1 MVKSKIGKVLVV
13 GDVHFVNT
21 SYLKDRLSYCVDSLN
36 WVESKADELSVDK
49 IIYVG
54 DFFDRA
60 DINSDEITALN
71 KVKWTKCEHIVI
83 VGNHELSKETNSVT
97 LLKFLGFKVV
107 DKVEEIDNILY
118 IPYLYDTDDFDYSI
132 LKDKELVISHNDIA
146 GIQVGKFKTV
156 KGFDLEKLTSA
167 KLFINGHIH
176 NGSWLKENVLN
187 IGNFVGLNFSEDAFK
202 YQHNV
207 ALVENGKVELI
218 ENPYT
223 LNFYHLTKLS
233 ELSKIKD
240 NAVVS
245 FRCNRDD
252 VDTVTKKLDSNKK
265 VKYFKVLLFS
275 EQKATKEVE
284 EEKLN
289 KVNHIEL
296 FQSFMLEKL
305 GTDKMIKE
313 EVESVCK

>member
-1 MVKSKIGKVLVV
+1 MVNNDILVV

-21 SYLKDRLSYCVDSLN
+21 SYIKDRLDYCVDSLN
-36 WVESKADELSVDK
+36 WVEQEATKLGVKK

-54 DFFDRA
+54 DFFDR
-60 DINSDEITALN
+60 SDVNAEEISALA
-71 KVKWTKCEHIVI
+71 KVQWSNCEHIVI
-83 VGNHELSKETNSVT
+83 VGNHELSKESNSV
-97 LLKFLGFKVV
+97 LLLQFLGFKVIS
-107 DKVEEIDNILY
+107 EIENIDGILY
-118 IPYLYDTDDFDYSI
+118 VPYLYNPNKFDYSLLDNADI
-132 LKDKELVISHNDIA
+132 AISHNDIA

-156 KGFDLEKLTSA
+156 NGLDLEKLKRA

-176 NGSWLKENVLN
+176 NGSYLADNVLN

-207 ALVENGKVELI
+207 ALVDNGKVELI

-245 FRCNRDD
+245 FRCSRDD
-252 VDTVTKKLDSNKK
+252 VDTVTKKLESNKK
-265 VKYFKVLLFS
+265 IKYFKVLLYS
-275 EQKATKEVE
+275 DVKTTKEAV

>member
-1 MVKSKIGKVLVV
+1 MVNCLVV

-21 SYLKDRLSYCVDSLN
+21 SYIKDRLSYCVDSLN
-36 WVESKADELSVDK
+36 WVEKLAEERKVDK

-60 DINSDEITALN
+60 DINSDEITALAS
-71 KVKWTKCEHIVI
+71 VKWAKCEHIII

-97 LLKFLGFKVV
+97 LLKFLGFKVI
-107 DKVEEIDNILY
+107 DKIEEIDDILY

-132 LKDKELVISHNDIA
+132 LKKPKLVISHNDIA

-156 KGFDLEKLTSA
+156 NGFDLEKLKKS

-176 NGSWLKENVLN
+176 NGTYLANNVLN

-202 YQHNV
+202 YSHNV
-207 ALVENGKVELI
+207 AIVKGDKVELI

-223 LNFYHLTKLS
+223 LNFYHLSKLS

-252 VDTVTKKLDSNKK
+252 VDTVTKKLESNKK
-265 VKYFKVLLFS
+265 IKYFKVLLFS
-275 EQKATKEVE
+275 ELKSTKEVV

-305 GTDKMIKE
+305 GTEKMIKE

>member
-36 WVESKADELSVDK
+36 WVESKAEELSVDK

-71 KVKWTKCEHIVI
+71 KVKWAKCEHIVI

-97 LLKFLGFKVV
+97 LLKFLGFNVV
-107 DKVEEIDNILY
+107 DKIEEIDNILY

-202 YQHNV
+202 CQHNV

-252 VDTVTKKLDSNKK
+252 VDTVTKKLENNKK
-265 VKYFKVLLFS
+265 IKYFKVLLFS
-275 EQKATKEVE
+275 ESKATKEVE

-289 KVNHIEL
+289 KVNHIKL

-305 GTDKMIKE
+305 GTEKMIKE

>member
-1 MVKSKIGKVLVV
+1 MVNCLVV

-21 SYLKDRLSYCVDSLN
+21 SYIKDRLSYCVDSLN
-36 WVESKADELSVDK
+36 WVEKLAEERKVDK

-60 DINSDEITALN
+60 DINSDEITALD
-71 KVKWTKCEHIVI
+71 KVNWAKCEHIII

-97 LLKFLGFKVV
+97 LLKFLGFNVI
-107 DKVEEIDNILY
+107 DKVENIDDILY

-132 LKDKELVISHNDIA
+132 LKGADLVISHNDIA

-156 KGFDLEKLTSA
+156 KGFDLEKLKES

-176 NGSWLKENVLN
+176 NGSYLAKNVLN

-202 YQHNV
+202 YSHNV
-207 ALVENGKVELI
+207 ALVDNEKVELI
-218 ENPYT
+218 ENPHT

-233 ELSKIKD
+233 ELTKIKD

-245 FRCNRDD
+245 FRCSRDD
-252 VDTVTKKLDSNKK
+252 VDKVTKKLETNKK
-265 VKYFKVLLFS
+265 VKYFKILLFS
-275 EQKATKEVE
+275 EQKKTNTPVKE
-284 EEKLN
+284 EELN

-296 FQSFMLEKL
+296 FHTFMLDKL
-305 GTDKMIKE
+305 GDETMIKE